1 MTTAELIEYLEIVI
15 EFERELYTQKRVE
28 EGLIKSIEMCE
39 NLTWEKEE
47 LDKPFEEYYMVHESL
62 EDFLED
68 MAPRKMLNKP
78 VEPVMPNSLNRKK
91 QEEDKTSE
99 KSILKTILA
108 GMSFRSK
115 QNRENEKL
123 IKEEYQQDCERYQR
137 ELKEYNEW
145 YEKNQKKKKYRAQLY
160 QKWENEQIKLKEQI
174 GRRILTGQVCNV
186 MLQELKKK
194 EASTKDALEKAYG
207 MNIIYPKYRNYV
219 AVCSFYDYISSGI
232 CCRLDGS
239 DGAYNKFD
247 IESRMDKI
255 ITQLDTVIKNLELIR
270 SNQYKLYAEMKNAES
285 ELKKIVN
292 TTNQISNQMDE
303 VIIGVG
309 AIYVQ
314 NENQNRQLNA
324 QIQQIRI
331 QTKESIRNSE
341 LNAYFAECNQREL
354 HYMNRMNYLAG
365 HYDNPY
371 GNYSPV

>member
-1 MTTAELIEYLEIVI
+1 MTTAELKEYLEIVI
-15 EFERELYTQKRVE
+15 AFERELYTQKRVE
-28 EGLIKSIEMCE
+28 DGLIKSIKMCE

-47 LDKPFEEYYMVHESL
+47 LDKPFEEYCMMHESL

-68 MAPRKMLNKP
+68 MAPKKLLAKP
-78 VEPVMPNSLNRKK
+78 VEPVMPDSLNFKK
-91 QEEDKTSE
+91 LEENKTSE
-99 KSILKTILA
+99 KSILKTLLA
-108 GMSFRSK
+108 GMSFGRK
-115 QNRENEKL
+115 QNRQKEKL
-123 IKEEYQQDCERYQR
+123 IEEKYQQDCERYQI

-145 YEKNQKKKKYRAQLY
+145 YEKNQKREKCRARLY

-174 GRRILTGQVCNV
+174 ERKMLTGQVCDV
-186 MLQELKKK
+186 MLQELKNK
-194 EASTKDALEKAYG
+194 EASTKDTLEKAYD
-207 MNIIYPKYRNYV
+207 MNIIYPKYRNYI

-285 ELKKIVN
+285 ELKKIHN
-292 TTNQISNQMDE
+292 ATNQISEQMDK
-303 VIIGVG
+303 IITGIG

-314 NENQNRQLNA
+314 NENHNRQLNA

-331 QTKESIRNSE
+331 QTEESIRNSE
-341 LNAYFAECNQREL
+341 LNAYFAECAQREL